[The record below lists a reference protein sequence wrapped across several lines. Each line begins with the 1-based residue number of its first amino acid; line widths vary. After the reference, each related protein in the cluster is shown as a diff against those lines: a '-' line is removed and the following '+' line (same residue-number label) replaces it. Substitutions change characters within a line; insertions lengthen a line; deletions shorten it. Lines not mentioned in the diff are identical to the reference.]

1 MRARI
6 LKIGGGAVLVA
17 ALAGGGAA
25 WATAGGE
32 GGSATG
38 PAADR
43 ASAAALA
50 HVGGGKVIEVE
61 RESESGGVWEVEI
74 RRADGSTVEVALD
87 AGYGVLG
94 AGAESDGSDGA
105 EGGDGTEDEGSDDGE
120 TGK

>member
-1 MRARI
+1 MRARM
-6 LKIGGGAVLVA
+6 LKLGGGAALVA

-38 PAADR
+38 PAAER

-50 HVGGGKVIEVE
+50 HVGGGKVMEVE

-74 RRADGSTVEVALD
+74 RRPDGSTVEVALD

-94 AGAESDGSDGA
+94 AGTESEGSDA
-105 EGGDGTEDEGSDDGE
+105 QEDEGPDDGE
-120 TGK
+120 TGE

>member
-1 MRARI
+1 MRARM
-6 LKIGGGAVLVA
+6 LKLGGGAVLVA

-25 WATAGGE
+25 WATAGGD

-50 HVGGGKVIEVE
+50 HVGGGKVTEVE
-61 RESESGGVWEVEI
+61 RESESGGAWEVEI
-74 RRADGSTVEVALD
+74 RRPDGSTVEVVLD

-94 AGAESDGSDGA
+94 AGTDKEDGNARD
-105 EGGDGTEDEGSDDGE
+105 DEGSSDDEPGE
-120 TGK
+120 

>member
-1 MRARI
+1 MRARMI
-6 LKIGGGAVLVA
+6 KMAGGAVLVA

-50 HVGGGKVIEVE
+50 HVGGGKVTEVE
-61 RESESGGVWEVEI
+61 RESESGGVWQVEI
-74 RRADGSTVEVALD
+74 QRPDGSTVEVVLD
-87 AGYGVLG
+87 AGYSVLG
-94 AGAESDGSDGA
+94 AGADAEGSDA
-105 EGGDGTEDEGSDDGE
+105 QEDEGSDDGE
-120 TGK
+120 AGE